1 MRITRIKKIIAVL
14 LATITAVLCTGCAI
28 FDKNESYAG
37 SITYDEEYKNQS
49 GMQMVEEYAKEN
61 GIDVD
66 EYPQNLVDL
75 LDRNKETRDFVLGY
89 PTDKDKHFR
98 IDMSEYKDCDSV
110 PLFMQWDKRWGYK
123 IYGDDVAALT
133 ACGPTCL
140 SMVATYLLQDTKY
153 SPEYMM
159 DFAVDNGYCIKGG
172 GSLWTLISEGGTKFG
187 LDVTEIPLDKDRV
200 IRNLEVGNP
209 IICVMGPGYFTKKGH
224 FIVLTGIEDG
234 KIKVNDPNSYRNSEK
249 LWNFDKFSS
258 QIRNLWVLRNLS

>member
-49 GMQMVEEYAKEN
+49 GRQMVEEYAKEN

-159 DFAVDNGYCIKGG
+159 DFAVDNGYCVKGG
-172 GSLWTLISEGGTKFG
+172 GSLWTLISEGGTKLG

-209 IICVMGPGYFTKKGH
+209 IICVMGPGYFTK
-224 FIVLTGIEDG
+224 
-234 KIKVNDPNSYRNSEK
+234 
-249 LWNFDKFSS
+249 
-258 QIRNLWVLRNLS
+258 

>member
-1 MRITRIKKIIAVL
+1 MRITKSKKIVAVL
-14 LATITAVLCTGCAI
+14 LAVITVVLCTGCSTHN
-28 FDKNESYAG
+28 KNEFYAG
-37 SITYDEEYKNQS
+37 SITYDEEYKNHS
-49 GMQMVEEYAKEN
+49 GRQMVEEYAEAN
-61 GIDVD
+61 GIDIS
-66 EYPQNLVDL
+66 EYPQNLIDL
-75 LDRNKETRDFVLGY
+75 LDRNKETRDFVLDY

-98 IDMSEYKDCDSV
+98 IDMREYKNCDSV

-153 SPEYMM
+153 SPDYMI
-159 DFAVDNGYCIKGG
+159 DFAIDSGYCVKGG
-172 GSLWTLISEGGTKFG
+172 GSLWTLISEGGTKLG